1 MSILRRPGLIRK
13 TRRYIK
19 ALLIFCTLSATGCA
33 FQKSAD
39 IFRDPNMDF
48 GSIHTVAVMPFAN
61 LSRDIAPAE
70 RVRDVFVTALLATGG
85 VYVIPVG
92 ELNRGINRM
101 GLAVP
106 SAPST
111 EEVVKLG
118 SFIKADAL
126 LTGTLREYGE
136 VRSGSAVANVIS
148 LSMQMIEA
156 QTGRIV
162 WSASTTKG
170 GVGIV
175 DRLFGGGGEAMNPIT
190 EKAVDELINKLFP

>member
-1 MSILRRPGLIRK
+1 MGAK
-13 TRRYIK
+13 TM
-19 ALLIFCTLSATGCA
+19 
-33 FQKSAD
+33 D
-39 IFRDPNMDF
+39 VFRDPNMDF
-48 GSIHTVAVMPFAN
+48 GSIHTVAVMPFVN

-70 RVRDVFVTALLATGG
+70 RVRDVYITALLATGG

-101 GLAVP
+101 GLPVP

-111 EEVVKLG
+111 EEAMKLG

-136 VRSGSAVANVIS
+136 VRSGSAMANIIS
-148 LSMQMIEA
+148 VSMQMIET

-170 GVGIV
+170 GIGIT